1 MTPPTEQQ
9 RGRRRLGRRTFAS
22 LDVPAWRLLWSAG
35 HLWNAALW
43 LDLLALGWLVLE
55 LTDSPLAVSLVGA
68 ARMAPMT
75 AGTVRPKRAM
85 RSGWMV
91 TRNSRSEPP

>member
-68 ARMAPMT
+68 ARMAPMGLLGRTGCPST
-75 AGTVRPKRAM
+75 ASCSPRR
-85 RSGWMV
+85 R
-91 TRNSRSEPP
+91 